1 MNKPMLVINS
11 VLILLCLVFFSEQD
25 AQAQL
30 QIPFVEKGLKCS
42 DGGKL
47 LLKNYMSSGI
57 PIFLNRE
64 LNIAIVKDGT
74 KEPRYGLG
82 NHDPPPPKRTII
94 RSSKHQMILDELM
107 DEIFIFISSQVKK
120 YPEKT
125 YSFSYNDK
133 DRQYG
138 QTDLCSGY
146 LDGVDY
152 YISFMSG
159 YWNEYWEKIIPGKE
173 YQIIQ
178 LHDGKKRYF
187 YGSIRGQIIIASSA
201 LSVSRRQDRGEEH
214 NSLIRYLLRKLRHS
228 EGIMSPNKI
237 SSNSEHIKRRLNDNF
252 HKNEI
257 ALLLG
262 LSSVEA
268 KKNDLWHITR
278 GYGVDS
284 FTPDKHKNLYFIFNR
299 DGFLVRIEID
309 WLVCDAFCDKDED

>member
-1 MNKPMLVINS
+1 MNKPMLAINS

-25 AQAQL
+25 AQAQF
-30 QIPFVEKGLKCS
+30 QIPLVEKGLKCGE
-42 DGGKL
+42 GGEL

-146 LDGVDY
+146 LGGVDY

-187 YGSIRGQIIIASSA
+187 YGSSHGQIIIASSA
-201 LSVSRRQDRGEEH
+201 LSVSRRQG
-214 NSLIRYLLRKLRHS
+214 
-228 EGIMSPNKI
+228 
-237 SSNSEHIKRRLNDNF
+237 
-252 HKNEI
+252 
-257 ALLLG
+257 
-262 LSSVEA
+262 
-268 KKNDLWHITR
+268 
-278 GYGVDS
+278 
-284 FTPDKHKNLYFIFNR
+284 
-299 DGFLVRIEID
+299 
-309 WLVCDAFCDKDED
+309 